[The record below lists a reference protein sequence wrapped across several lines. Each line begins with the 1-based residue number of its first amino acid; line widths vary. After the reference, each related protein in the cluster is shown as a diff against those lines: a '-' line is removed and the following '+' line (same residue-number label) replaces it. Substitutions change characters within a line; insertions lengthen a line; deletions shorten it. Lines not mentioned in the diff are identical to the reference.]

1 MYTIIVKE
9 GCVWCDKAVSLLDE
23 KFECYEYFD
32 LKFHRWLILLMKES
46 GNTTVP
52 LIFDEGVLIGGYKEL
67 EEILKDKESEL

>member
-1 MYTIIVKE
+1 
-9 GCVWCDKAVSLLDE
+9 
-23 KFECYEYFD
+23 
-32 LKFHRWLILLMKES
+32 MKES